1 MPPSEPPPRLT
12 IELPAVPRAP
22 ATRSPPV
29 ATAGAAAV
37 ASIAGAAFWSG
48 SPVLMVAGA
57 LGVAGAILAL
67 WLVEGLLGP
76 PSRARRQRRRFDD
89 RMRAATRTLHDL
101 HRLEL
106 AELHGRFPGSAAV
119 ARAARAG
126 TDAGSA
132 AEMTRASSATPHL
145 VLGRGAVASSVVPL
159 PIRSGDERD
168 GRSERA
174 GRGGADADAAAECA
188 RFVSDA
194 SVLDDGPLCVEGRG
208 VVAVVGP
215 LPLARAAALGYRLQA
230 RRRHAN
236 GLDVRYTTDLD
247 ETSGVDVVIEIAV
260 DATAVV
266 TRRAGRACRVP
277 IDLDYVS
284 VRDVAAGGPA

>member
-1 MPPSEPPPRLT
+1 MSPAEPPPRLT

-22 ATRSPPV
+22 ATRTPPV

-48 SPVLMVAGA
+48 STVLMVTGA

-67 WLVEGLLGP
+67 WLVEGLLGS
-76 PSRARRQRRRFDD
+76 PSRARRRRRRFDD
-89 RMRAATRTLHDL
+89 QMHAAARTLRDL

-126 TDAGSA
+126 TDARSA
-132 AEMTRASSATPHL
+132 AEATRASSATPHL
-145 VLGRGAVASSVVPL
+145 VLGRGTVASSVVPL
-159 PIRSGDERD
+159 PIRSSDERD
-168 GRSERA
+168 GRA
-174 GRGGADADAAAECA
+174 GRGAVDADAAAACD
-188 RFVSDA
+188 RFVSAA

-208 VVAVVGP
+208 VVVVVGP

-230 RRRHAN
+230 RGRHADR
-236 GLDVRYTTDLD
+236 LDVRYAADLH
-247 ETSGVDVVIEIAV
+247 ETSGVDVVIEIAL
-260 DATAVV
+260 DGTALV

-277 IDLDYVS
+277 VDLDYVS
-284 VRDVAAGGPA
+284 VRDAEAGGPA